1 MVAHSEGEGMQ
12 IPRPNIR
19 HSKTIPA
26 AGGERRSAGAVPPP
40 PKSIPGSPLFAIV
53 VLLLLM
59 VLPHL
64 SCALESPVAEWPT
77 VVAGG
82 DSNYPPYEFLDANG
96 NPAGF
101 NVELTRAIA
110 DAMGIDV
117 KIRLGPWGDMR
128 KALNNGEVDI
138 LQGMVFAE
146 DRTREVDFSPPHAIV
161 YQSIWTRKGEEIR
174 SLQELRG
181 KEVIVMRQSAMHDFM
196 LKNNLDASYVL
207 TDSLAEALQLL
218 ASGHH
223 DAALVAKL
231 PGQYLVKEL
240 GLTTIVPQSR
250 PLLAQKY
257 GYAVKKG
264 NNELLDRFSE
274 GLAILKRNGQFQA
287 IQQKWLGV
295 LEPQRIPWERIVRY
309 SAMVVVPLLLILGG
323 TVLWSRTL
331 QKRVNQRTEELARE
345 VAEKER
351 ALDDLRLHQ
360 DKLVQADKLASLGTL
375 LSGVAH
381 EINNPNGLIMLNMP
395 RFIEAFQAGQPI
407 LEAYYRDHG
416 DFMFGCLKYSRMR
429 EELPLMLEE
438 TFNGARQIRRIVD
451 DLKDFARRDDRNVED
466 TFDLNGVVRAAARL
480 VDNALRQAT
489 RRLSL
494 NYAEQLPA
502 IRGNA
507 RRIEQV
513 VVNLLLNACQ
523 ALNDSDRRIVVTT
536 SCDGSGQVVLTV
548 EDEGEG
554 ISPEHMPH
562 LMDPF
567 FTTKRESG
575 GTGLGL
581 WVSAGI
587 VKEHGGTLSF
597 APAAARG
604 TIVTMALPVAK
615 ENN

>member
-1 MVAHSEGEGMQ
+1 MVP
-12 IPRPNIR
+12 I
-19 HSKTIPA
+19 
-26 AGGERRSAGAVPPP
+26 GA
-40 PKSIPGSPLFAIV
+40 LAIEV
-53 VLLLLM
+53 
-59 VLPHL
+59 
-64 SCALESPVAEWPT
+64 PVAEWPSI
-77 VVAGG
+77 VAGG
-82 DSNYPPYEFLDANG
+82 DYNYPPYEFLDNNG
-96 NPAGF
+96 NPTGF

-110 DAMGIDV
+110 EVMGMDV
-117 KIRLGPWGDMR
+117 KIRLGPWGDIR

-138 LQGMVFAE
+138 LQGMAFAE

-161 YQSIWTRKGEEIR
+161 YQTIWTRKGEEIR

-196 LKNNLDASYVL
+196 LKNNLGAAYVL
-207 TDSLAEALQLL
+207 TDSLADALRML

-240 GLTTIVPQSR
+240 GLTNITPQAR

-295 LEPQRIPWERIVRY
+295 LEPPRIPWERIVRY
-309 SAMVVVPLLLILGG
+309 SAMVLVPLLLILGG
-323 TVLWSRTL
+323 TVVWSRTL
-331 QKRVNQRTEELARE
+331 QKQVNERTQELARE
-345 VAEKER
+345 VAEKEH
-351 ALDDLRLHQ
+351 ALEDLHLHQ
-360 DKLVQADKLASLGTL
+360 AKLVQADKLASLGTL

-407 LEAYYRDHG
+407 LEAYYREHG

-451 DLKDFARRDDRNVED
+451 DLKGFARRDDTGSAG
-466 TFDLNGVVRAAARL
+466 TFELNQVIQAAVRL
-480 VDNALRQAT
+480 VDTTLRQAT

-494 NYAEQLPA
+494 NYAERLPL

-507 RRIEQV
+507 QRIEQV

-523 ALNDSDRRIVVTT
+523 ALDDSDRRICVTT
-536 SCDGSGQVVLTV
+536 SCNDQGLVLLTV
-548 EDEGEG
+548 EDEGRG
-554 ISPEHMPH
+554 ISPEHLPQ
-562 LMDPF
+562 LLDPF

-587 VKEHGGTLSF
+587 VQEHGGTLTF
-597 APAAARG
+597 AQAATRG
-604 TIVTMALPVAK
+604 TIVTLTLPAAK

>member
-1 MVAHSEGEGMQ
+1 MLTKML
-12 IPRPNIR
+12 
-19 HSKTIPA
+19 
-26 AGGERRSAGAVPPP
+26 RSLTALCFLLP
-40 PKSIPGSPLFAIV
+40 
-53 VLLLLM
+53 LLLLI
-59 VLPHL
+59 VPH
-64 SCALESPVAEWPT
+64 SAPAFEAPVAEWP
-77 VVAGG
+77 VVIVGG
-82 DSNYPPYEFLDANG
+82 DQNYPPYEFIDGNG
-96 NPAGF
+96 DPTGF

-110 DAMGIDV
+110 EVMGMEV
-117 KIRLGPWGDMR
+117 KIRLGPWGDVR
-128 KALNNGEVDI
+128 KALGNGEVDI
-138 LQGMVFAE
+138 LQGMAFAE
-146 DRTREVDFSPPHAIV
+146 DRIREVDFSPPHAIV
-161 YQSIWTRKGEEIR
+161 YQSIWTRKGEELR
-174 SLQELRG
+174 SLKELRG
-181 KEVIVMRQSAMHDFM
+181 KEVIVMRQSAMHDFL
-196 LKNNLDASYVL
+196 LKNNLDAAYVL
-207 TDSLAEALQLL
+207 VDSLADALRLL
-218 ASGHH
+218 ASGSH

-240 GLTTIVPQSR
+240 GLTNVTPQAK

-264 NNELLDRFSE
+264 NSELLDRFSE
-274 GLAILKRNGQFQA
+274 GLAILKRNGRFQA

-295 LEPQRIPWERIVRY
+295 LEPPRIPWERIIRY
-309 SAMVVVPLLLILGG
+309 GAMVVVPLLLILGG

-331 QKRVNQRTEELARE
+331 QKRVDQRTGELARE

-351 ALDDLRLHQ
+351 ALENLRLHQ

-395 RFIEAFQAGQPI
+395 RFIEAFQAGTPI
-407 LEAYYRDHG
+407 LEAYYREHG

-451 DLKDFARRDDRNVED
+451 DLKGFARRDDSGSD
-466 TFDLNGVVRAAARL
+466 GTFDLNEVVRAAARL

-489 RRLSL
+489 KRLSL
-494 NYAEQLPA
+494 NYVDQLPF

-507 RRIEQV
+507 QRIEQV

-523 ALNDSDRRIVVTT
+523 ALDDSDRRIVVTT
-536 SCDGSGQVVLTV
+536 CCAAAGQVQLTV
-548 EDEGEG
+548 EDEGRG
-554 ISPEHMPH
+554 ISPEHLPQ
-562 LMDPF
+562 LLDPF

-587 VKEHGGTLSF
+587 VKEHGGTLAF
-597 APAAARG
+597 APAATRG
-604 TIVTMALPVAK
+604 TIVTLTLPAAVIK
-615 ENN
+615 ENCS

>member
-1 MVAHSEGEGMQ
+1 MQ
-12 IPRPNIR
+12 VFPPLPRI
-19 HSKTIPA
+19 SPA
-26 AGGERRSAGAVPPP
+26 ISTRQTPAT
-40 PKSIPGSPLFAIV
+40 SIYKHPGVLRTLVTA
-53 VLLLLM
+53 LLLAL
-59 VLPHL
+59 VPV
-64 SCALESPVAEWPT
+64 CARAVEAPVAEWPT
-77 VVAGG
+77 VIVAG
-82 DSNYPPYEFLDANG
+82 DDNYPPYEFLDANG
-96 NPAGF
+96 NPTGF
-101 NVELTRAIA
+101 NVELTKAIA
-110 DAMGIDV
+110 EVMGMDV

-128 KALNNGEVDI
+128 KALNNGEVDV
-138 LQGMVFAE
+138 LQGMAFAE

-174 SLQELRG
+174 SLRELRG
-181 KEVIVMRQSAMHDFM
+181 KEVIVMRQSVMHDFL
-196 LKNNLDASYVL
+196 LKNNLDAAYVL
-207 TDSLAEALQLL
+207 TDSLADALRLL
-218 ASGHH
+218 SSGRH

-240 GLTTIVPQSR
+240 GLTNIIPQAR

-264 NNELLDRFSE
+264 NTELLDRFSE

-295 LEPQRIPWERIVRY
+295 LEPPRVPWGRIVRY
-309 SAMVVVPLLLILGG
+309 GAMVVVPLLLILGV
-323 TVLWSRTL
+323 TVVWSRTL

-345 VAEKER
+345 VTEKER
-351 ALDDLRLHQ
+351 ALEELRLHQ

-407 LEAYYRDHG
+407 LEAYYREHG

-429 EELPLMLEE
+429 DELPLMLEE

-451 DLKDFARRDDRNVED
+451 DLKDFARRDDSGVTD
-466 TFDLNGVVRAAARL
+466 TFELNEVVRAAARL

-489 RRLSL
+489 KRLSL
-494 NYAEQLPA
+494 NYADHLPA
-502 IRGNA
+502 VRGNA
-507 RRIEQV
+507 QRIEQV

-523 ALNDSDRRIVVTT
+523 ALDDSDRRIVVTT
-536 SCDGSGQVVLTV
+536 SYGDDGQVVLTV
-548 EDEGEG
+548 EDEGRG
-554 ISPEHMPH
+554 IPSEHLPL

-581 WVSAGI
+581 WISAGI
-587 VKEHGGTLSF
+587 VKEHGGALSF
-597 APAAARG
+597 APAANRG
-604 TIVTMALPVAK
+604 TIVTLTLPAAK
-615 ENN
+615 EIS

>member
-1 MVAHSEGEGMQ
+1 MQ
-12 IPRPNIR
+12 LPRPNIQLLP
-19 HSKTIPA
+19 TIPA
-26 AGGERRSAGAVPPP
+26 ANARSHLPNGTSNWLDISCGVM
-40 PKSIPGSPLFAIV
+40 ILFVAA
-53 VLLLLM
+53 VLLI
-59 VLPHL
+59 VLPIR
-64 SCALESPVAEWPT
+64 ALAMEAPVAEWPT
-77 VVAGG
+77 VIVGG

-101 NVELTRAIA
+101 NVELTKAIA
-110 DAMGIDV
+110 EVMGMDV

-128 KALNNGEVDI
+128 RALNNGELDV
-138 LQGMVFAE
+138 LQGMAFAE

-161 YQSIWTRKGEEIR
+161 YQSIWTRKGEEIH
-174 SLQELRG
+174 SLRDLRG
-181 KEVIVMRQSAMHDFM
+181 KEVIVMRQSVMHDFL
-196 LKNNLDASYVL
+196 LKNNLDAAYVQA
-207 TDSLAEALQLL
+207 DSLADALRLL
-218 ASGHH
+218 SSGHH

-231 PGQYLVKEL
+231 PGQYLMKEL
-240 GLTTIVPQSR
+240 GLANIAPQAR

-264 NNELLDRFSE
+264 NIELLDRFSE

-295 LEPQRIPWERIVRY
+295 LEPPRVPWGRIVRY
-309 SAMVVVPLLLILGG
+309 SAMVVAPLLLVLGG

-331 QKRVNQRTEELARE
+331 QKRVNQRTDELARE

-351 ALDDLRLHQ
+351 ALEELRLHQ
-360 DKLVQADKLASLGTL
+360 AKLVQADKLASLGTL

-407 LEAYYRDHG
+407 LEAHYREHG
-416 DFMFGCLKYSRMR
+416 DFMLGCLKYSRMR

-451 DLKDFARRDDRNVED
+451 DLKGFARRDDSCAAD
-466 TFDLNGVVRAAARL
+466 TFELNEVVRAAARL
-480 VDNALRQAT
+480 VDTTLRQAT
-489 RRLSL
+489 KRLSL
-494 NYAEQLPA
+494 NYADHLPA

-507 RRIEQV
+507 HRIEQV

-523 ALNDSDRRIVVTT
+523 ALDDSDRRIVVAT
-536 SCDGSGQVVLTV
+536 SCNDAGQLLLTV
-548 EDEGEG
+548 EDEGRG
-554 ISPEHMPH
+554 IPSEYLPH
-562 LMDPF
+562 LLDPF

-597 APAAARG
+597 APAASRG
-604 TIVTMALPVAK
+604 TVVTLVLPAAK
-615 ENN
+615 ENS

>member
-1 MVAHSEGEGMQ
+1 M
-12 IPRPNIR
+12 
-19 HSKTIPA
+19 
-26 AGGERRSAGAVPPP
+26 PPP
-40 PKSIPGSPLFAIV
+40 HIFIGTRFLIVTAI
-53 VLLLLM
+53 LLL
-59 VLPHL
+59 VLPAL
-64 SCALESPVAEWPT
+64 SSAVDLPVAEWPK
-77 VVAGG
+77 VIVGG
-82 DSNYPPYEFLDANG
+82 DNNYPPYEFMDGNG
-96 NPAGF
+96 NPTGF
-101 NVELTRAIA
+101 NVELTTAIA
-110 DAMGIDV
+110 EVMGMDV

-138 LQGMVFAE
+138 LQGMAFAE

-161 YQSIWTRKGEEIR
+161 FQTIWTRKGEEIR
-174 SLQELRG
+174 SLQNLRG
-181 KEVIVMRQSAMHDFM
+181 KEVIVMRQSAMHDF
-196 LKNNLDASYVL
+196 LLNNNLGASYIQA
-207 TDSLAEALQLL
+207 DSLAEALKEL

-240 GLTTIVPQSR
+240 ELTNIVPQAR

-274 GLAILKRNGQFQA
+274 GLAILKRNGQFQI
-287 IQQKWLGV
+287 IQQRWLGV

-309 SAMVVVPLLLILGG
+309 SAMVVVPLLMLLGG
-323 TVLWSRTL
+323 AVLWTRTL
-331 QKRVNQRTEELARE
+331 QKRVNQRTEELACE
-345 VAEKER
+345 VAEKEL
-351 ALDDLRLHQ
+351 ALEDLRLHQ
-360 DKLVQADKLASLGTL
+360 DKLVQADKLTSLGTL

-407 LEAYYRDHG
+407 LEAYYREHG

-466 TFDLNGVVRAAARL
+466 SFDLNEVVRAAARL

-494 NYAEQLPA
+494 NYAADLPA

-507 RRIEQV
+507 QRIEQV

-523 ALNDSDRRIVVTT
+523 ALDNCNRRIVVTT
-536 SCDGSGQVVLTV
+536 SCIASDQILLTV
-548 EDEGEG
+548 EDEGRG
-554 ISPEHMPH
+554 ISPENLPH

-567 FTTKRESG
+567 FTTKREIG

-587 VKEHGGTLSF
+587 VKEHGGTLAF
-597 APAAARG
+597 APVATGG
-604 TIVTMALPVAK
+604 TVVTLTLPAAK
-615 ENN
+615 ENS

>member
-1 MVAHSEGEGMQ
+1 M
-12 IPRPNIR
+12 
-19 HSKTIPA
+19 SK
-26 AGGERRSAGAVPPP
+26 
-40 PKSIPGSPLFAIV
+40 KSLLKPFLCLLV
-53 VLLLLM
+53 MVLLFGTA
-59 VLPHL
+59 PTGTQ
-64 SCALESPVAEWPT
+64 AAEAPVAEWPS
-77 VVAGG
+77 VIVAG
-82 DSNYPPYEFLDANG
+82 DQNYPPYEFLDANG
-96 NPAGF
+96 NPTGF
-101 NVELTRAIA
+101 NVELTMAIA
-110 DAMGIDV
+110 EVMGMDV

-138 LQGMVFAE
+138 LQGMAFAE

-161 YQSIWTRKGEEIR
+161 YQSIWTRKGKEIR

-181 KEVIVMRQSAMHDFM
+181 KEVIVMRQSVMHDFL
-196 LKNNLDASYVL
+196 LKNNLDAAYVL
-207 TDSLAEALQLL
+207 TDSLADALRLL

-231 PGQYLVKEL
+231 PGEYLVKEL
-240 GLTTIVPQSR
+240 GLTTITPQAR

-264 NNELLDRFSE
+264 NSELLDRFSE
-274 GLAILKRNGQFQA
+274 GLALLKRNGRFQA
-287 IQQKWLGV
+287 IQHKWLGV
-295 LEPQRIPWERIVRY
+295 LEPPRIPWERIVRY
-309 SAMVVVPLLLILGG
+309 GSMIVVPLLLILGG
-323 TVLWSRTL
+323 TVVWSRTL
-331 QKRVNQRTEELARE
+331 QKRVNQRTDELAKE
-345 VAEKER
+345 VSEKER
-351 ALDDLRLHQ
+351 ALEDLRLHQ
-360 DKLVQADKLASLGTL
+360 NKLVQADKLASLGTL

-395 RFIEAFQAGQPI
+395 RFIEAFQAGTPI
-407 LEAYYRDHG
+407 LEAYYREHG

-451 DLKDFARRDDRNVED
+451 DLKGFARRDETGSAG
-466 TFDLNGVVRAAARL
+466 TFDLNEVVQAATRL
-480 VDNALRQAT
+480 VDTTLRQAT

-494 NYAEQLPA
+494 NYADQLPA

-507 RRIEQV
+507 QRIEQV

-523 ALNDSDRRIVVTT
+523 ALDNSDRRIVVSTCRSDT
-536 SCDGSGQVVLTV
+536 GQVVLSV
-548 EDEGEG
+548 EDEGQG
-554 ISPEHMPH
+554 ISSEHLPH

-587 VKEHGGTLSF
+587 IKEHGGAIVFSS
-597 APAAARG
+597 AAARG
-604 TIVTMALPVAK
+604 TIVTLTLPAAVIK
-615 ENN
+615 ENCS

>member
-1 MVAHSEGEGMQ
+1 MNKKYRPFSALRVFVA
-12 IPRPNIR
+12 
-19 HSKTIPA
+19 A
-26 AGGERRSAGAVPPP
+26 
-40 PKSIPGSPLFAIV
+40 
-53 VLLLLM
+53 LLLAA
-59 VLPHL
+59 PIGAHAAETSL
-64 SCALESPVAEWPT
+64 SEWPT
-77 VVAGG
+77 VVAAG
-82 DSNYPPYEFLDANG
+82 DNNYPPYEFLDANG

-101 NVELTRAIA
+101 NVDLTRAIA
-110 DAMGIDV
+110 EVMGMDV

-128 KALNNGEVDI
+128 KALDNGEVDI
-138 LQGMVFAE
+138 LQGMVFTE

-161 YQSIWTRKGEEIR
+161 YQTIWTRKGEEIH
-174 SLQELRG
+174 SLQDLRG
-181 KEVIVMRQSAMHDFM
+181 KEVIVMRQSVMHDFL
-196 LKNNLDASYVL
+196 LKNDLDASYVL
-207 TDSLAEALQLL
+207 VDSLAAALRLL
-218 ASGHH
+218 ASGRH

-231 PGQYLVKEL
+231 PGEYLVKEME
-240 GLTTIVPQSR
+240 LTNIIPQAR

-264 NNELLDRFSE
+264 NSELLDRFSE
-274 GLAILKRNGQFQA
+274 GLALLKRNGRFQA
-287 IQQKWLGV
+287 IRQKWLGV
-295 LEPQRIPWERIVRY
+295 LEPQRIPWERVVRY
-309 SAMVVVPLLLILGG
+309 SAMVVAPLLLILGG
-323 TVLWSRTL
+323 TVIWSRTL

-345 VAEKER
+345 VAEKEH
-351 ALDDLRLHQ
+351 ALEDLRLHQ

-407 LEAYYRDHG
+407 LEEYYREHG

-451 DLKDFARRDDRNVED
+451 DLKDFARRDDSGVAE

-489 RRLSL
+489 KRLSL
-494 NYAEQLPA
+494 KYADQLPA
-502 IRGNA
+502 VRGNA
-507 RRIEQV
+507 QRIEQV

-523 ALNDSDRRIVVTT
+523 ALEDSDRRIVVTT
-536 SCDGSGQVVLTV
+536 CGDAAGQVVLTV
-548 EDEGEG
+548 EDEGRG
-554 ISPEHMPH
+554 ISPEHLPQ
-562 LMDPF
+562 LLDPF

-587 VKEHGGTLSF
+587 VKEHGGSLSF
-597 APAAARG
+597 TPAAIRG
-604 TIVTMALPVAK
+604 TVVTLVLPAAK
-615 ENN
+615 ENS

>member
-1 MVAHSEGEGMQ
+1 MNKKS
-12 IPRPNIR
+12 RP
-19 HSKTIPA
+19 
-26 AGGERRSAGAVPPP
+26 SAYLYVIVTAML
-40 PKSIPGSPLFAIV
+40 LF
-53 VLLLLM
+53 
-59 VLPHL
+59 LPV
-64 SCALESPVAEWPT
+64 SARTAEFPVAEWPS
-77 VVAGG
+77 VIAAG
-82 DSNYPPYEFLDANG
+82 DDNYPPYEFTDANG

-101 NVELTRAIA
+101 NVELTMAIA
-110 DAMGIDV
+110 EVMGMEV

-138 LQGMVFAE
+138 LQGMAFAE

-161 YQSIWTRKGEEIR
+161 YQSIWTRKGEELR
-174 SLQELRG
+174 SLKDLRG

-196 LKNNLDASYVL
+196 LKNNLDASYVQ
-207 TDSLAEALQLL
+207 TDSLAEALKLL
-218 ASGHH
+218 ASGRH
-223 DAALVAKL
+223 DAVLAAKL

-240 GLTTIVPQSR
+240 GLTNIVPQSR

-274 GLAILKRNGQFQA
+274 GLAILKRNGQFQT

-295 LEPQRIPWERIVRY
+295 LEPPRIPWERIVRY

-331 QKRVNQRTEELARE
+331 QKRVSQRTGELALE

-407 LEAYYRDHG
+407 LEAYYREHG

-451 DLKDFARRDDRNVED
+451 DLKDFARRDDTGSAGFFE
-466 TFDLNGVVRAAARL
+466 LNEVVRAAARL

-494 NYAEQLPA
+494 NYGDQLPA

-507 RRIEQV
+507 QRIEQV

-523 ALNDSDRRIVVTT
+523 ALDDSDRRIVVTT
-536 SCDGSGQVVLTV
+536 SCNDQGQVLLTV
-548 EDEGEG
+548 EDEGCG
-554 ISPEHMPH
+554 ISPEHLSQ

-587 VKEHGGTLSF
+587 VKEHGGTLAF

-604 TIVTMALPVAK
+604 TIVTLTLPAAK
-615 ENN
+615 EIS